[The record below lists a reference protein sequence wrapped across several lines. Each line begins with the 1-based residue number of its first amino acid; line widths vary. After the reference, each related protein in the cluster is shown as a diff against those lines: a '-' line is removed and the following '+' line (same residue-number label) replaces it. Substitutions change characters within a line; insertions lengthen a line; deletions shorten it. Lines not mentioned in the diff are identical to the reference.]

1 VRSKQLSSF
10 NLNKYSCVDGTFIY
24 IYTKISNFTK
34 KKSKFGGGGGVA
46 PSGGSMGGRDRHD
59 EANSRFFRNFANTPK
74 NSYYIQGQFNNT
86 HQLDTLHYHF
96 HFIKTQ
102 SLDMFRASLAH
113 PQEALHEHS
122 FGGCSV
128 LL

>member
-1 VRSKQLSSF
+1 MQFWR
-10 NLNKYSCVDGTFIY
+10 NITREYTF
-24 IYTKISNFTK
+24 F
-34 KKSKFGGGGGVA
+34 
-46 PSGGSMGGRDRHD
+46 
-59 EANSRFFRNFANTPK
+59 
-74 NSYYIQGQFNNT
+74 FNNT
-86 HQLDTLHYHF
+86 HQLDTLHIHF
-96 HFIKTQ
+96 HFIKTR